1 MTKDTIEFRMQRS
14 DDEREPRKLV
24 WNNRLTADHDTV
36 MTVVRMLTKLIEMGI
51 SDDEAVERAF
61 AMADKVFQGML
72 DRGWAAMAPTLDER
86 YDDRRVGFVDAAE

>member
-1 MTKDTIEFRMQRS
+1 MIKDTIEFRVGRS

-24 WNNRLTADHDTV
+24 WNNRLTANPDTV
-36 MTVVRMLTKLIEMGI
+36 MTVVRILTKLIEMGI

-86 YDDRRVGFVDAAE
+86 YDDRRVGFVDTAE